1 MKLHWPTSID
11 EAVALLGADDGARPH
26 AGGATLVA
34 MMNADLLAPS
44 SLVFLRRIDALTG
57 IERQAE
63 GTVVIG
69 AMTTHETVEHSGD
82 FGPGQDVV
90 RLAAARI
97 AHPPIRAVGTIGGS
111 IAHADPAADYPA
123 ALVAADAR
131 MICVG
136 ADGER
141 EIPAIDFF
149 ADYFETALAPGE
161 IVRAVAVPPAPEGS
175 AAVYDKLARVE
186 GDYAIVSVAAVIAM
200 KDGVCTHAR
209 LVGGACAATPLRVSA
224 AEARLVGS
232 ALSDD
237 DLADAVGLF
246 AAEADPIDDVRGSAA
261 YRRKVLA
268 RMAKRAIAQARE
280 KSEAAA

>member
-34 MMNADLLAPS
+34 MMNADLVAPS
-44 SLVFLRRIDALTG
+44 SLIFLRRIEALKG
-57 IERQAE
+57 IDRESD
-63 GTVVIG
+63 GTVLIG
-69 AMTTHETVEHSGD
+69 AMTTHATVEHSD
-82 FGPGQDVV
+82 AFGPGQDIV

-97 AHPPIRAVGTIGGS
+97 AHPPIRAVGTIGGA

-131 MICVG
+131 MICTG
-136 ADGER
+136 PNGER
-141 EIPAIDFF
+141 EISADGFF
-149 ADYFETALAPGE
+149 ADYFETALEPGE
-161 IVRAVAVPPAPEGS
+161 IVRAVAVPPAPAGS

-200 KDGVCTHAR
+200 ANGACTHAR
-209 LVGGACAATPLRVSA
+209 LAGGGCAATPLRVAA
-224 AEARLVGS
+224 AEERLVGT
-232 ALSDD
+232 AVSDD
-237 DLADAVGLF
+237 DIAEAVALF
-246 AAEADPIDDVRGSAA
+246 AAEADPIDDVRGSAH

-268 RMAKRAIAQARE
+268 RMAKRAVAQARD
-280 KSEAAA
+280 KSEATA